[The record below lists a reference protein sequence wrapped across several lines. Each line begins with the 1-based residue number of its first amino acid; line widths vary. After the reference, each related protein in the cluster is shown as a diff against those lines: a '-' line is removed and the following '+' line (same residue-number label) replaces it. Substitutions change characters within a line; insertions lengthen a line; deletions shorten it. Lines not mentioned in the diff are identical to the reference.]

1 MAIVLAYI
9 LGLSRDLQ
17 QLLLVLEQR
26 GYLLELLWISLLQC
40 LEVALALR
48 LLAPRQVGIGRWL
61 QGLEDGQ
68 RRNALRV
75 AIGPTAVLR
84 LGLICKVPAKEVVAF
99 LLTLRSCTP

>member
-1 MAIVLAYI
+1 MAVVLA
-9 LGLSRDLQ
+9 LSRDLQ

-26 GYLLELLWISLLQC
+26 AYLLELLWVSLLQC

-48 LLAPRQVGIGRWL
+48 LLAPHQAGIGRWL

-75 AIGPTAVLR
+75 AIGHTAVLR
-84 LGLICKVPAKEVVAF
+84 LGLTCKAPAKEVVAF
-99 LLTLRSCTP
+99 LLVLRSRAP